1 MTFEQANPM
10 QSFNGQAATA
20 LEEKR
25 KLAKKVAQK
34 RKNAVSVASG
44 APSYM

>member
-1 MTFEQANPM
+1 M
-10 QSFNGQAATA
+10 QSFNGQVGSV

-34 RKNAVSVASG
+34 RKNAASTASG
-44 APSYM
+44 APSYI